1 MTIILTELGRIKEHL
16 KSPNHSVIKNKE
28 EEEGAALALVISVFH
43 CQEAGILLKILTRI
57 KA

>member
-1 MTIILTELGRIKEHL
+1 MKITLTELGRIKEHL
-16 KSPNHSVIKNKE
+16 DSPNHSVLKNKE
-28 EEEGAALALVISVFH
+28 KEEGAALALVISVFH